1 MICCGH
7 ARGCNLLRAK
17 RVQRIV
23 ATSLVWAAPSERRQ
37 LRERGDA
44 AAVTRRRGIGDRP
57 LADAQ
62 DTVRSIGFDLGDVH
76 IIPAFGK
83 HSKILHTIMTEVQD
97 YGAKLVLW
105 EGFDMMVRSPNN
117 PSEVGDF
124 LSQISAYCEEG
135 LTVLG
140 TVGIAKLKPHEMYD
154 NPRQLVAGSSVW
166 ERASST
172 NFIIRSI
179 NPKDIADGRRL
190 LYVSLKNSPS
200 FAVKGDFDDNGML
213 IFEDYAY
220 RQDGADIAKIIGARN
235 RNGAG
240 KKQKRYEK

>member
-1 MICCGH
+1 MLGLQSFPVPWCMVC
-7 ARGCNLLRAK
+7 R
-17 RVQRIV
+17 
-23 ATSLVWAAPSERRQ
+23 
-37 LRERGDA
+37 
-44 AAVTRRRGIGDRP
+44 DRP